1 MIKRTIEISDGPT
14 FLSVEL
20 DQLVLRRQGTEI
32 GRVPC
37 EDIALLIV
45 ENHFTTFTQA
55 VFTRLLDSGAA
66 VVLCGPNHLPAGMFL
81 PFGGNCLIAQR
92 MAAQAAC
99 PLPRRKRLWR
109 QIVRHKILA
118 QAGNLPPDDPARQAL
133 VDLARRVRSGDPEN
147 AEGQAARIYWPALLG
162 ADFLRDPDG
171 LPPNNLLNYGYTV
184 LRAAVARA
192 LCGAGLQPALGLHHR
207 HRANPFCLADD
218 LLEVLRPM
226 VDAAVL
232 NLYRSDRLVL
242 DRPTKADLLGLR
254 TRTVTVAGQA
264 GPLMAGLHRMA
275 ASLVRVYRGDQ
286 QRLDLPER

>member
-1 MIKRTIEISDGPT
+1 MIKRTIEISGGPT
-14 FLSVEL
+14 FLSIEL

-37 EDIALLIV
+37 EDIGLLIA
-45 ENHFTTFTQA
+45 ENHSTTFTQA
-55 VFTRLLDSGAA
+55 VFTRLLEAGAA
-66 VVLCGPNHLPAGMFL
+66 VVLCGPDHLPAGMFL
-81 PFGGNCLIAQR
+81 PFAGNSLIAQR

-109 QIVRHKILA
+109 QIIRHKIAA
-118 QAGNLPPDDPARQAL
+118 QAANLPADHPARQAL
-133 VDLARRVRSGDPEN
+133 MDLAGRVRSGDREN

-162 ADFLRDPDG
+162 QDFRRDPDG

-192 LCGAGLQPALGLHHR
+192 LCAAGLQPALGLHHR

-226 VDAAVL
+226 VDGAVVE
-232 NLYRSDRLVL
+232 LYRADRLVL
-242 DRPTKADLLGLR
+242 DRDTKAVLLGLL
-254 TRTVTVAGQA
+254 TRTVTVGGQA
-264 GPLMAGLHRMA
+264 GPLMVGLHRMA
-275 ASLVRVYRGDQ
+275 ASLVRVYQGAQ
-286 QRLDLPER
+286 ERLDLPEL